1 MPWWLWFLIGFGAL
15 IVIGQ
20 MVEAGK
26 KAEQKKKFEE
36 ARIVNWPNIHGTRK
50 IATENELKK
59 RGLI

>member
-1 MPWWLWFLIGFGAL
+1 
-15 IVIGQ
+15 